1 VGAWGT
7 SLYANDAASDIRGDY
22 LDGLRR
28 GKSNEELTRELVAQY
43 SDPRDPEEDALFW
56 FALADT
62 QWNYGRL
69 LPEVLERALYYLPLE
84 SSCERWAEEGE
95 KKLAAW
101 KGTLDKLEKKLS
113 TPQPPEKRVSAYKF
127 YHCEWNLGDIFAY
140 QLLGEE
146 SREHGLHGKF
156 IAFRKVSETLEWP
169 GNTIPVVKVYDWVGD
184 DVPSLELLA
193 TQRYLPMAFAPIAF
207 VYYPKS
213 TVDFRISLLIS
224 SKRMI
229 PKEGFVYV
237 GNLPGSDLTEW
248 TDFSCVRVSAFLR
261 RKGPSRL
268 EDRFINQYLKW
279 NAPDIPVVAVKRRI
293 EAEKGDSS

>member
-1 VGAWGT
+1 MGAWGT

-101 KGTLDKLEKKLS
+101 KGTLDKLEKKIVQQEAMAEAFTELNAAGVAQAAVADEFEQLQHKDAVD
-113 TPQPPEKRVSAYKF
+113 TELERLKA
-127 YHCEWNLGDIFAY
+127 ELG
-140 QLLGEE
+140 
-146 SREHGLHGKF
+146 
-156 IAFRKVSETLEWP
+156 
-169 GNTIPVVKVYDWVGD
+169 
-184 DVPSLELLA
+184 
-193 TQRYLPMAFAPIAF
+193 MA
-207 VYYPKS
+207 
-213 TVDFRISLLIS
+213 
-224 SKRMI
+224 
-229 PKEGFVYV
+229 
-237 GNLPGSDLTEW
+237 
-248 TDFSCVRVSAFLR
+248 
-261 RKGPSRL
+261 
-268 EDRFINQYLKW
+268 
-279 NAPDIPVVAVKRRI
+279 
-293 EAEKGDSS
+293 